1 VIWFLPLISVIAFSM
16 LSLSRTCFSTLGT
29 SFTLFRVKSTTHPV
43 GGGTSSGSE
52 DHGSGGPKEMT
63 ESARLSDV
71 GSRSKVDDVV
81 DRSRSFLFGPL
92 TVTVSR
98 IRGMIDSG
106 YFVEGMDREPREET
120 VLEP

>member
-1 VIWFLPLISVIAFSM
+1 
-16 LSLSRTCFSTLGT
+16 
-29 SFTLFRVKSTTHPV
+29 VKSTTHPV
-43 GGGTSSGSE
+43 GGGTSSGGE

-63 ESARLSDV
+63 ESAKLSDV
-71 GSRSKVDDVV
+71 GSRSKVGDVV

-92 TVTVSR
+92 TMTVSR